1 MPELH
6 NAHGRVLIVAN
17 RLPITVEHLEG
28 RIALTSSPGG
38 LAHGLTRVYEQSGG
52 KWIGWTGEAGRL
64 RASERSELER
74 ELEGRSL
81 VPVHL
86 TAQEVKLY
94 YETFANGVVWPLFHY
109 LLDRMPLD
117 PAGWDQYVKVNE
129 RFADAVVS
137 VYRAGDLIWVH
148 DYQLMLVPGMLRRRL
163 PEARIGFF
171 LHIPF
176 PSAEVFRTLPWRVA
190 LLEGMLGADVVGF
203 HTAAY
208 VRHFATS
215 IRHLL
220 GIEADLDGTQFEGRE
235 IRLDAFPMGIDVAL
249 FEDLAARA
257 DVMAE
262 AERVRGDSG
271 GRTILLGVDRLDYT
285 KGIPRRLLAF
295 ERLLEHQ
302 PALRDRVRLI
312 QVAVPTRT
320 GIEHYQ
326 HFRRHLDELIGRING
341 AYGTMTSMPVHYLY
355 RSIPTEQLTA
365 LYRAA
370 DVMLVTPLRDG
381 MNLVAKEF
389 VASRLDEDGV
399 LVLSELAGAAAEL
412 GEALLVNPYD
422 VDDIARAI
430 ARAIEMPRREQRTRM
445 RALRGRVRGY
455 DVHRWTSLF
464 LERLEVPP
472 APLQLTPVP
481 DIDALLKRLV
491 QAPKLTLLLD
501 YDGTVVPIV
510 SGPALAAP
518 DDALLEQLSELAG
531 TPEVDVHVVSGR
543 ARETLENWLGS
554 LPIGLWA
561 EHGLW
566 YRARPTAKWE
576 STVPVQR
583 EWMDRVRPIILRS
596 IHATPGSLVEEKT
609 ASFAWHYR
617 MADPDLGERH
627 ARELHAELSRALLND
642 AVEILDGSKVVEVR
656 LKDVSKGVVVA
667 RLAPMAGTLV
677 ALGDDRTDEDMFT
690 ALPPNG
696 VAIHVGPL
704 PSTARYRLQDWR
716 TVRELL
722 SRLATTR
729 RAVATPAHGFAR

>member
-1 MPELH
+1 MPVLM
-6 NAHGRVLIVAN
+6 NGRGRVLIVAN
-17 RLPITVEHLEG
+17 RLPITVEHHKG
-28 RIALTSSPGG
+28 RVTLASSPGG
-38 LAHGLTRVYEQSGG
+38 LANGLTRIYEQSGG
-52 KWIGWTGEAGRL
+52 KWIGWTGDAGRL
-64 RASERSELER
+64 RNTER
-74 ELEGRSL
+74 EAIDRELAERSL
-81 VPVHL
+81 VAVHL

-94 YETFANGVVWPLFHY
+94 YETFANGVIWPLFHY

-117 PAGWDQYVKVNE
+117 PSGWDQYAHVNE

-137 VYRAGDLIWVH
+137 AYTPGDLVWVH
-148 DYQLMLVPGMLRRRL
+148 DYQLMLLPGLLRRRL
-163 PEARIGFF
+163 PDARIGFF

-176 PSAEVFRTLPWRVA
+176 PSAEVFRTLPWRTAV
-190 LLEGMLGADVVGF
+190 LEGMLGADVVGF

-215 IRHLL
+215 LRHLL
-220 GIEADLDGTQFEGRE
+220 GIEADLDRAQFEGRE
-235 IRLDAFPMGIDVAL
+235 VRLDAFPMGIDVGA
-249 FEDLAARA
+249 FEQLAGRS

-262 AERVRGDSG
+262 AERVRADSG

-295 ERLLEHQ
+295 ERVLEQQ

-326 HFRRHLDELIGRING
+326 HFRRHLDELIGRSNG

-355 RSIPTEQLTA
+355 RSIPPEQLTA

-370 DVMLVTPLRDG
+370 NVMLVTPLRDG

-389 VASRLDEDGV
+389 VASRLDDDGV

-422 VDDIARAI
+422 VDGMAGAI
-430 ARAIEMPRREQRTRM
+430 VRAIEMPRREQRTRM
-445 RALRGRVRGY
+445 RALRGRVRDY
-455 DVHRWTSLF
+455 DVHRWTTLF

-472 APLQLTPVP
+472 APLRLTSPP
-481 DIDALLKRLV
+481 DIDALMRRLV
-491 QAPKLTLLLD
+491 RAPKLTLLLD

-531 TPEVDVHVVSGR
+531 TPDIDVHVVSGR
-543 ARETLENWLGS
+543 ARETLENWLGT

-566 YRARPTAKWE
+566 YRPRPSGQWE
-576 STVPVQR
+576 SMVPAQR

-627 ARELHAELSRALLND
+627 ARVLRAALTNVLSD
-642 AVEILDGSKVVEVR
+642 APVEILDGSKVVEVR
-656 LKDVSKGVVVA
+656 LRNVSKGLVVA
-667 RLAPMAGTLV
+667 HLASSAGTLV
-677 ALGDDRTDEDMFT
+677 AVGDDRTDEDMFT
-690 ALPPNG
+690 ALPSSG

-704 PSTARYRLQDWR
+704 SSTAQYRLRDWR
-716 TVRELL
+716 AVRDLL
-722 SRLATTR
+722 SSLATGR
-729 RAVATPAHGFAR
+729 RALATPAHGLAR